1 MPQCSIM
8 SRVLNLAIH
17 YVTDGKKVLV
27 IIRAK
32 DQERAHSEKILKDT

>member
-8 SRVLNLAIH
+8 SRVLNLGILH
-17 YVTDGKKVLV
+17 VTDGKKVLV

-32 DQERAHSEKILKDT
+32 DQEERAHS